1 MFVLAGGK
9 NFFPRVEC
17 ACIWIIENMK
27 LFLQT
32 QPTNPSDG
40 VEGLPLVYDFPLKAV
55 GKRRI
60 IGFEP
65 PDVSSQTGFVSIL
78 PVPFIPIV
86 LVPSRFEP
94 LGRST
99 VFFLNSII
107 LPCHCTDINN
117 IFTFYLTFTFE
128 RTVLLATLTIAWI
141 PIFLNSSRIILIV
154 LLFTYCRLGNFFV
167 VICNLFSKS

>member
-1 MFVLAGGK
+1 
-9 NFFPRVEC
+9 
-17 ACIWIIENMK
+17 MK
-27 LFLQT
+27 LLLQT

-65 PDVSSQTGFVSIL
+65 PDVSSQTGFASIL
-78 PVPFIPIV
+78 PMPFISIV

-128 RTVLLATLTIAWI
+128 RTVLWATLTIAWI
-141 PIFLNSSRIILIV
+141 PIFFNSSRIIFIIIIILYIQLYNYIIILRYRV
-154 LLFTYCRLGNFFV
+154 NTNYFEKKFTV
-167 VICNLFSKS
+167 HVIE